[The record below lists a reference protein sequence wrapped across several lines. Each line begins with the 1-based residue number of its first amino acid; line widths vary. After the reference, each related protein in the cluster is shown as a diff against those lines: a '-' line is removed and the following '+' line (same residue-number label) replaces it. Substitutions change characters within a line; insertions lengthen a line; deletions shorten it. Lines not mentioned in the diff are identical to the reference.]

1 MHHHTI
7 ILFKIKTRFIF
18 IGSVMLLDFLSLC
31 ARCCEYQ
38 YQKKVKWQ
46 YNQQMIFVVSGTAVR
61 LYWTLWKS
69 FILIC
74 TLAQMNLQT
83 LTRHMIPCAS
93 RVAPALPSYGLVC
106 FSHSQ
111 SQNASRLFFGDRTCR
126 FRTIFFPANYK
137 TVKVASTTNEFKHF
151 QS

>member
-1 MHHHTI
+1 MNEIKINRVRSFIYMHFCDINRKHTFFPRVHRSATSCSLCELYNTCYWFMKHTHVNWWSSQLYKVRCLLNIMHHHTI

-74 TLAQMNLQT
+74 TLA
-83 LTRHMIPCAS
+83 
-93 RVAPALPSYGLVC
+93 
-106 FSHSQ
+106 
-111 SQNASRLFFGDRTCR
+111 
-126 FRTIFFPANYK
+126 
-137 TVKVASTTNEFKHF
+137 
-151 QS
+151 